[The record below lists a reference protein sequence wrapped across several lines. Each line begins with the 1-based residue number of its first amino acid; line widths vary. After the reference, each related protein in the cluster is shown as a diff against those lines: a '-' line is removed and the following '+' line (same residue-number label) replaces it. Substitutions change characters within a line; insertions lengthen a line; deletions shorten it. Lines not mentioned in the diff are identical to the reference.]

1 MVQLCVDLTRD
12 PVHSRPRPFETKTMG
27 SLAGYFLVASRHLKD
42 PNFER
47 TVVLLVHHT
56 KDGTL
61 GVVLNRRAETSIREL
76 WEDVSNSTCET
87 DQHFHLGGPV
97 SGPLMALHTDRSLAE
112 QEVLPGLYFAAHRDN
127 IAKLVNQSKHPFRL
141 FVGHSGWG
149 GGQLEDE
156 LSEGSWF
163 TAPATLEQVFEEESD
178 VWRQVTQQIG
188 REMLTSS
195 LGLKN
200 VPPDPTVN

>member
-1 MVQLCVDLTRD
+1 M
-12 PVHSRPRPFETKTMG
+12 K
-27 SLAGYFLVASRHLKD
+27 SLAGHFLVASRYLKD
-42 PNFER
+42 PNFEQ

-61 GVVLNRRAETSIREL
+61 GVVLNRPADTTIRKL
-76 WEDVSNSTCET
+76 WEDVSNSTCDTE
-87 DQHFHLGGPV
+87 QNFHLGGPV

-112 QEVLPGLYFAAHRDN
+112 QEVLPGLYFAAQREN
-127 IAKLVNQSKHPFRL
+127 IEKLVNQDEHVFRL

-163 TAPATLEQVFEEESD
+163 TTPATLEHVFEEECD
-178 VWRQVTQQIG
+178 VWSKVTQEIG
-188 REMLTSS
+188 FEMLVSS
-195 LGLKN
+195 LKLTDI
-200 VPPDPTVN
+200 PPDPTVN